1 MKKMVKSNPGV
12 SMEKI
17 FETYRGFN
25 EEEKSKLMEEFKS
38 EKEASDARIS
48 EFLQSLP
55 PSRVEDFN
63 YMRSKHHKRP
73 SENGADE
80 NGADEPAKKKK
91 KILKVKL

>member
-1 MKKMVKSNPGV
+1 MVKTSPGV
-12 SMEKI
+12 SMEKL

-73 SENGADE
+73 SDE

>member
-1 MKKMVKSNPGV
+1 MVKTSPGV
-12 SMEKI
+12 SMEKL

-55 PSRVEDFN
+55 PNRVEDFN

-73 SENGADE
+73 SDE